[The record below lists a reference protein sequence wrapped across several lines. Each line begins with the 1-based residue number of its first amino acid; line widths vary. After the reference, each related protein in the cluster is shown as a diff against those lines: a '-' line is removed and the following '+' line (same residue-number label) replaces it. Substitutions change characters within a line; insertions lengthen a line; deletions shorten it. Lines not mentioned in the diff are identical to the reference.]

1 VLDRDSSDPYR
12 LDGNGDGF
20 ACGSRP
26 EPSSAQIAVYV
37 AAALLAALVIGLAVL
52 YWQRRSRRRQMQR
65 ASVEK
70 KLDTLQVH
78 LRSVQDSLKKIG
90 EQIDPDEATPE
101 WVQINAS
108 EATELSKLTAEEVE
122 AVKSALRAELGVFDK
137 STLRVTIISSLAT
150 SVFGVATSIFINLY
164 VP

>member
-1 VLDRDSSDPYR
+1 M
-12 LDGNGDGF
+12 
-20 ACGSRP
+20 
-26 EPSSAQIAVYV
+26 
-37 AAALLAALVIGLAVL
+37 IGLAVL